1 MSKPQL
7 SYQDAGVDIDA
18 GERLVRQITPAVKTT
33 HRPGVLSGLGG
44 FGGLF
49 ELPSGY
55 REPVLVSGTDGVG
68 TKLKLAIELGQHDS
82 IGIDLVAMCANDII
96 VCGAEPLYF
105 LDYYATSALD
115 VEVATAVVNGI
126 AEGCRQAGC
135 ALIGGETAEMPGLYA
150 QGDYDLAGFCVGI
163 VEKSAIISPEQV
175 RVGDALIALAS
186 SGPHSNGYSL
196 IRKVLELSAI
206 PLTMPLET
214 QVSSAQASSAP
225 ASSAQP
231 ASMPAAL
238 VPGERSLGELLLA
251 PTRLYVK
258 STLALIQALEVHAL
272 AHITGGGITENLP
285 RVLPKGTQA
294 LIDLDSWSLPPI
306 FGWLREQGN
315 IADAELLRTFNCGV
329 GMIACV
335 PAEQAEAAC
344 TQLAESGEQAWVI
357 GSIQASEE
365 ARASVH
371 YRGSLT

>member
-1 MSKPQL
+1 M
-7 SYQDAGVDIDA
+7 
-18 GERLVRQITPAVKTT
+18 
-33 HRPGVLSGLGG
+33 
-44 FGGLF
+44 
-49 ELPSGY
+49 
-55 REPVLVSGTDGVG
+55 
-68 TKLKLAIELGQHDS
+68 
-82 IGIDLVAMCANDII
+82 
-96 VCGAEPLYF
+96 
-105 LDYYATSALD
+105 
-115 VEVATAVVNGI
+115 
-126 AEGCRQAGC
+126 
-135 ALIGGETAEMPGLYA
+135 
-150 QGDYDLAGFCVGI
+150 
-163 VEKSAIISPEQV
+163 

-206 PLTMPLET
+206 PLTTPLET
-214 QVSSAQASSAP
+214 PASLAKAPSDQVSPAQVSPEQASTAQAPSAQVSSAQAPSALP
-225 ASSAQP
+225 SYAQP
-231 ASMPAAL
+231 ASNSSSS
-238 VPGERSLGELLLA
+238 VPGERSLGEQLLA
-251 PTRLYVK
+251 PTRIYVK
-258 STLALIQALEVHAL
+258 PTLALIQALEVHAL

-294 LIDLDSWSLPPI
+294 LIDLDSWTLPPI

-315 IADAELLRTFNCGV
+315 IADTELLRTFNCGV